1 MKPYLKLPAIIGVIG
16 ASALATNLAVVVAK
30 PSAERAQV
38 AQPYDDGG
46 RGAGTGAAQGLK
58 PEQR

>member
-30 PSAERAQV
+30 PPAERSPVTQS
-38 AQPYDDGG
+38 YDDDG
-46 RGAGTGAAQGLK
+46 RGTGTGTARGLK

>member
-30 PSAERAQV
+30 PPVEKSQIAQSYND
-38 AQPYDDGG
+38 AG
-46 RGAGTGAAQGLK
+46 RGGGTSDARGVKA
-58 PEQR
+58 EQS

>member
-30 PSAERAQV
+30 PSAERSQV
-38 AQPYDDGG
+38 TQSYDDGD
-46 RGAGTGAAQGLK
+46 RGAGTGAARGRK
-58 PEQR
+58 SAQR